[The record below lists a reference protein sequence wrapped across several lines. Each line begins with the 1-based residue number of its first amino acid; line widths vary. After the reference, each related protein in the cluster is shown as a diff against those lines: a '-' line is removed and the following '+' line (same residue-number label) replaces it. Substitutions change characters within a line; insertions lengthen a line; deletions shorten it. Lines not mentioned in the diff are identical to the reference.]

1 MPRGFRWAVSAVG
14 HALRDR
20 LGPSAVLYVWI
31 AVGSGIGGAARFW
44 CAEMAVRLLG
54 DGFPWGILL
63 VNVAGSLVIGFFF
76 TYSGP
81 DGRLLVSTTTRQFVM
96 TGLCGGYTTFSAFS
110 LDTLNQMRDGRIF
123 AAGANVV
130 MSVALC
136 LLFAWLGHALA
147 ARLNRPAR
155 G

>member
-1 MPRGFRWAVSAVG
+1 MRIPRDT
-14 HALRDR
+14 LRDR
-20 LGPSAVLYVWI
+20 LGPSAALYAWI
-31 AVGSGIGGAARFW
+31 ALGSGIGGAARFW
-44 CAEMAVRLLG
+44 CAEMSARLLG
-54 DGFPWGILL
+54 EGFPWGILL

-81 DGRLLVSTTTRQFVM
+81 DGRLLVSTTTRHFVM

-110 LDTLNQMRDGRIF
+110 LDTLNLMRDGRLL

-130 MSVALC
+130 LSVALC